1 MNTPTLLSNVTLA
14 YLAGAVV
21 AGAAINDDS
30 TIIDMAGYEGVIFIT
45 TIEDSVDTGVA
56 SLIVEQN
63 AVNSGT
69 GMAALSGAVATL
81 TSGAADDLNGK
92 VLAVDVYRP
101 KERYLR
107 VNRTSA
113 VANIAFGSVT
123 AIRYGQRVS
132 PTPDTAA
139 TGDLVSVT
147 SPDES

>member
-1 MNTPTLLSNVTLA
+1 MRSPTLLTNLTLA
-14 YLAGAVV
+14 YSAGAV
-21 AGAAINDDS
+21 ASALNTNDDS
-30 TIIDMAGYEGVIFIT
+30 NIIDMAGFEGVIFLS
-45 TIEDSVDTGVA
+45 TIEDSVATGVA
-56 SLIVEQN
+56 SMIVEQN
-63 AVNSGT
+63 AANSGA

-81 TSGAADDLNGK
+81 TCGSTDDLNGK

-107 VNRTSA
+107 VNRTSS

-123 AIRYGQRVS
+123 AIRYGQRVT

-147 SPDES
+147 SPIET